1 MLPNA
6 GCVLVTDSTVLLYI
20 KIVEG
25 APRENSYQEP
35 LRPGYAITR
44 DGEGAQFRACPRVAR
59 GRQQRTA
66 SYWLLYLC
74 AGTTARRRAVDTE
87 VAYSNQYQVPRRI
100 PSTMEQVVRAGGHE
114 NVTAEH
120 GSTFEVTSDDWL
132 TPAGDCILAVEAD
145 AVPAEFDGAFVAACR
160 SPEATITATLRAGG
174 HEQVIEGRGHP
185 GLTFDGDRSMVVRT
199 SEYVDDRTVM
209 VGADAAAADLDR
221 GLVAALA
228 DGADLECVL
237 RVE

>member
-1 MLPNA
+1 
-6 GCVLVTDSTVLLYI
+6 
-20 KIVEG
+20 
-25 APRENSYQEP
+25 
-35 LRPGYAITR
+35 
-44 DGEGAQFRACPRVAR
+44 
-59 GRQQRTA
+59 
-66 SYWLLYLC
+66 
-74 AGTTARRRAVDTE
+74 
-87 VAYSNQYQVPRRI
+87 
-100 PSTMEQVVRAGGHE
+100 MEQVVRAGGHE

-145 AVPAEFDGAFVAACR
+145 AVPAEFEDAFVAACQ
-160 SPEATITATLRAGG
+160 SKKATVTATLQAGG
-174 HEQVIEGRGHP
+174 NEQVIEGRGHP

-209 VGADAAAADLDR
+209 VGADAAATDLDR